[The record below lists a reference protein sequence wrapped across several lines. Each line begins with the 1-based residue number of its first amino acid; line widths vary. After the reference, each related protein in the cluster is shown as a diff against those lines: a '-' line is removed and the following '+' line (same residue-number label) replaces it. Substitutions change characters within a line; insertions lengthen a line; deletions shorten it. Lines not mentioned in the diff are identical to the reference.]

1 MASYS
6 PQLQYVLN
14 RISGFTTNTFKL
26 QPNGSSE
33 AVAGQIVRIA
43 LPQNSL
49 VNFKSFAFHFDAQI
63 HSATAQGRLPP
74 NVGIGSLIERVE
86 VTCGGLQIAAGNN
99 FYNVLAAA
107 KQAVMG
113 EMCDPILGH
122 PEVVRDKSYHQS
134 GSTHTNANGM
144 AKTNGNIEGKAHYV
158 VDKWCGF
165 LGSVAPSIIDL
176 GLLAEVVIQIT
187 LASNSVCIDAA
198 VDDTTVN
205 FTADA
210 AAPGPAPVY
219 KLSDMYATVEC
230 CGFSDGTYESMV
242 SAQMSQVG
250 YLELPFKNYISFQD
264 HSKASVKFS
273 VASQSIS
280 RIWIV
285 HRDDNFQAAKG
296 AVRILGHRTNNAAGI
311 FNEVMDYNKERYTST
326 AFNFP
331 LPPDDTNPHQ
341 KHYLT
346 INGAMIPQWQAS
358 VEDMFQ
364 ITKNSVLGGKHQ
376 MKYGLL
382 TMKANYG
389 VFCVRLNLP
398 ESEYSNTL
406 TGLDSRGI
414 SANMFYNM
422 HGVSAEKHINIFVEC
437 DSCLRIGQGLQAEI
451 IA

>member
-1 MASYS
+1 MA
-6 PQLQYVLN
+6 
-14 RISGFTTNTFKL
+14 
-26 QPNGSSE
+26 
-33 AVAGQIVRIA
+33 
-43 LPQNSL
+43 
-49 VNFKSFAFHFDAQI
+49 H
-63 HSATAQGRLPP
+63 
-74 NVGIGSLIERVE
+74 
-86 VTCGGLQIAAGNN
+86 
-99 FYNVLAAA
+99 
-107 KQAVMG
+107 
-113 EMCDPILGH
+113 
-122 PEVVRDKSYHQS
+122 
-134 GSTHTNANGM
+134 
-144 AKTNGNIEGKAHYV
+144 
-158 VDKWCGF
+158 
-165 LGSVAPSIIDL
+165 
-176 GLLAEVVIQIT
+176 
-187 LASNSVCIDAA
+187 
-198 VDDTTVN
+198 

-210 AAPGPAPVY
+210 ATAPPAPVY
-219 KLSDMYATVEC
+219 KLSNMYATVEC
-230 CGFSDGTYESMV
+230 VGMADGTYESMV

-250 YLELPFKNYISFQD
+250 YLELPFKNYVSFQD
-264 HSKASVKFS
+264 HTKSSVKFS

-280 RIWIV
+280 RIWVV
-285 HRDDNFQAAKG
+285 HRDNNFQAAKG
-296 AVRILGHRTNNAAGI
+296 AVRILGHREHNAPGI

-331 LPPDDTNPHQ
+331 LPTDADAPNQ

-346 INGAMIPQWQAS
+346 INGAMVPQWQAS

-422 HGVSAEKHINIFVEC
+422 EGVNSDKYINIFCET
-437 DSCLRIGQGLQAEI
+437 DSTLRIGAGMACEV

>member
-26 QPNGSSE
+26 QPNGSNE
-33 AVAGQIVRIA
+33 ARAGQIVRIA

-49 VNFKSFAFHFDAQI
+49 VNFKSFAFHFDAEI
-63 HSATAQGRLPP
+63 TSASNEGRLPP

-99 FYNVLAAA
+99 FYNVLASA

-122 PEVVRDKSYHQS
+122 PEVVRDKSYHTKAGTTGITAS
-134 GSTHTNANGM
+134 
-144 AKTNGNIEGKAHYV
+144 KEVKAHYV

-165 LGSVAPSIIDL
+165 LGSVAPSIVDL
-176 GLLAEVVIQIT
+176 GLLPEVVIQIT
-187 LASNSVCIDAA
+187 LASNTVCIDASN
-198 VDDTTVN
+198 VDTLAN
-205 FTADA
+205 FNADA
-210 AAPGPAPVY
+210 TSGSGPNPVY
-219 KLSDMYATVEC
+219 RLSDMYATIEC
-230 CGFSDGTYESMV
+230 VGMSDGTYESMV

-250 YLELPFKNYISFQD
+250 YLELPFKNYLSFQD
-264 HSKASVKFS
+264 HTKSSVKFS

-280 RIWIV
+280 RIWVV
-285 HRDDNFQAAKG
+285 HRDANFQSAKG
-296 AVRILGHRTNNAAGI
+296 AVRITGHRAHNASGV
-311 FNEVMDYNKERYTST
+311 FNDVMDYNKERYTCR
-326 AFNFP
+326 ALNFP
-331 LPPDDTNPHQ
+331 LPSDAGQ
-341 KHYLT
+341 KHYFT

-358 VEDMFQ
+358 IEDMFQ

-376 MKYGLL
+376 MKYGLV
-382 TMKANYG
+382 TMQENYG

-422 HGVSAEKHINIFVEC
+422 TGVTTDGYINIFVEC
-437 DSCLRIGQGLQAEI
+437 DSSLRIGPGLQAEL

>member
-14 RISGFTTNTFKL
+14 RISGYTTNTFKL
-26 QPNGSSE
+26 QPNGSAE
-33 AVAGQIVRIA
+33 AIAGQIVRIA

-49 VNFKSFAFHFDAQI
+49 VNFKSFAFHFDAEI
-63 HSATAQGRLPP
+63 TSAGAEGRLPP

-113 EMCDPILGH
+113 DMCDPILGH
-122 PEVVRDKSYHQS
+122 PEVVRDKSYH
-134 GSTHTNANGM
+134 NAAG
-144 AKTNGNIEGKAHYV
+144 TNGITSKKEVKAHYV

-165 LGSVAPSIIDL
+165 LGSVAPSIVDL
-176 GLLAEVVIQIT
+176 GLLAECVIQIT
-187 LASNSVCIDAA
+187 LAANTVCIDAEK
-198 VDDTTVN
+198 VDTVAN
-205 FTADA
+205 FIKPA
-210 AAPGPAPVY
+210 ASPAPVY
-219 KLSDMYATVEC
+219 KLSNMYATVEC
-230 CGFSDGTYESMV
+230 VGMADGTYESMV

-264 HSKASVKFS
+264 HTSASMKFS

-285 HRDDNFQAAKG
+285 HRDVGFQDASG
-296 AVRILGHRTNNAAGI
+296 AVLIKGYRTDAAAAGE
-311 FNEVMDYNKERYTST
+311 FNEVLDYNKERYTCRT
-326 AFNFP
+326 LNFP
-331 LPPDDTNPHQ
+331 LPTDADQ

-376 MKYGLL
+376 MKHSLL
-382 TMKANYG
+382 TMKDNYG

-398 ESEYSNTL
+398 ESEFSNTL
-406 TGLDSRGI
+406 TGLDSRGV

-422 HGVSAEKHINIFVEC
+422 VNVATAKHLNIFCEC
-437 DSCLRIGQGLQAEI
+437 DSTLRVGQGLACEVI
-451 IA
+451 S

>member
-49 VNFKSFAFHFDAQI
+49 VNFKSFAFHFDAKI
-63 HSATAQGRLPP
+63 HSASAVGRLPP

-122 PEVVRDKSYHQS
+122 PEVVRAKSYHNGQTS
-134 GSTHTNANGM
+134 HTDANGM
-144 AKTNGNIEGKAHYV
+144 DSSNTKLEGKAHYV

-176 GLLAEVVIQIT
+176 GLLPEVVIQIT
-187 LASNSVCIDAA
+187 LASNSVCIDAKTA
-198 VDDTTVN
+198 ADTAN
-205 FTADA
+205 FILPATGA
-210 AAPGPAPVY
+210 GPTPVY

-230 CGFSDGTYESMV
+230 VGMADGTYESMV

-250 YLELPFKNYISFQD
+250 YLELPFKNYVSFQD
-264 HSKASVKFS
+264 HTKSSVKFS

-296 AVRILGHRTNNAAGI
+296 AVRILGHRTHNAAGI

-331 LPPDDTNPHQ
+331 LPPDAHQ

-376 MKYGLL
+376 MKYGLR

-414 SANMFYNM
+414 SCNMFYNM
-422 HGVSAEKHINIFVEC
+422 EGVATDKYINIFCET
-437 DSCLRIGQGLQAEI
+437 DSCLRIGQGLQAEV

>member
-33 AVAGQIVRIA
+33 ATAGQIIRIA

-49 VNFKSFAFHFDAQI
+49 VNFRSFAFHFDAEI
-63 HSATAQGRLPP
+63 TSASDHGRLPP

-122 PEVVRDKSYHQS
+122 PEVVRAASYHK
-134 GSTHTNANGM
+134 ANGIVNN
-144 AKTNGNIEGKAHYV
+144 KEVKAHYV
-158 VDKWCGF
+158 VDKWSGF
-165 LGSVAPSIIDL
+165 LGSVAPSIVDL
-176 GLLAEVVIQIT
+176 GLLPEVVIQIT
-187 LASNSVCIDAA
+187 LASNTVCIDALNSNTA
-198 VDDTTVN
+198 ANFISAATT
-205 FTADA
+205 A
-210 AAPGPAPVY
+210 APAPVY
-219 KLSDMYATVEC
+219 KLSDIYATVEC
-230 CGFSDGTYESMV
+230 VGMADGTYESMV

-264 HSKASVKFS
+264 HTKASMKFS

-285 HRDDNFQAAKG
+285 HRDDNFQDTSG
-296 AVRILGHRTNNAAGI
+296 AVQITGHGAGGNGA
-311 FNEVMDYNKERYTST
+311 FGEVMDYNKERYTSR

-331 LPPDDTNPHQ
+331 LPTDAAQ
-341 KHYLT
+341 RHYLT

-382 TMKANYG
+382 TMKDNYG

-406 TGLDSRGI
+406 TGLDSRGV

-422 HGVSAEKHINIFVEC
+422 VGVTAEKHITIFVET
-437 DSCLRIGQGLQAEI
+437 DSCLRVGQGLQAEI

>member
-26 QPNGSSE
+26 QPNGSAE

-49 VNFKSFAFHFDAQI
+49 VNFKSFAFHFDAAI
-63 HSATAQGRLPP
+63 TGATGEGRLPP

-122 PEVVRDKSYHQS
+122 PEVVRNKSYHTS
-134 GSTHTNANGM
+134 DGNDGIT
-144 AKTNGNIEGKAHYV
+144 AKKEVNAHYV

-176 GLLAEVVIQIT
+176 GLLPEVVIQIT
-187 LASNSVCIDAA
+187 LASNTVCIDAE
-198 VDDTTVN
+198 DTTTN
-205 FTADA
+205 FETDA
-210 AAPGPAPVY
+210 STGGTPAPVY
-219 KLSDMYATVEC
+219 KLTNMYATVEC
-230 CGFSDGTYESMV
+230 VGMADGTYESMV

-250 YLELPFKNYISFQD
+250 YLELPFKNYVSFQD
-264 HSKASVKFS
+264 HTKSSVKFS

-280 RIWIV
+280 RIWVV
-285 HRDDNFQAAKG
+285 HRDDDFQAAGG
-296 AVRILGHRTNNAAGI
+296 AVPITGHRTHNAAGD
-311 FNEVMDYNKERYTST
+311 FNDVMDYNKERYTSA

-331 LPPDDTNPHQ
+331 LPPDANQ
-341 KHYLT
+341 KHYIT
-346 INGAMIPQWQAS
+346 INGAMVPQWQAS

-398 ESEYSNTL
+398 ESEYSNTI
-406 TGLDSRGI
+406 TGIDSRGI

-422 HGVSAEKHINIFVEC
+422 EGVSADKHINIFVET
-437 DSCLRIGQGLQAEI
+437 DSVLRVGQGLQAEV